1 MKHHPPGGRQ
11 TMIERLRAFEAI
23 IALIFFAATFS
34 PSWAAGQPIVLGLG
48 TPSGL
53 LLERPFKTIWI
64 GDPNIVDVLK
74 RSDRSVILQPRN
86 LGATNVIFL
95 DQRSIVVANVAIL
108 VCKVAVN
115 DIAYPDR
122 PDCGRLNATTNP
134 PT

>member
-1 MKHHPPGGRQ
+1 M
-11 TMIERLRAFEAI
+11 TAMIERLRTFESI

-64 GDPNIVDVLK
+64 GDRNIIDVLK

-95 DQRSIVVANVAIL
+95 DERSIVVANVAIL
-108 VCKVAVN
+108 VCKAAVN
-115 DIAYPDR
+115 DIAYRDR
-122 PDCGRLNATTNP
+122 PDCGHFNASTNP